1 MKGEWCYWNQF
12 FSKEKCELILR
23 EGLKIP
29 SKDAGLGVAG
39 MTESTNNE
47 VRRSKTRFIQKTD
60 TKFEWLFDDLWK
72 LAMRCNHDF
81 FNFHVT
87 NLSYIQLAEYD
98 EAYQGEYK
106 MHQDVFWIN
115 NDQYHRK
122 LTCVVQLTDPSE
134 YEGGDFQMYGL
145 TSPPAEHQ
153 LVEMKNL
160 GSAILIPSFI
170 NHAALPVTK
179 GRRYSLAVWFEG
191 PKWV

>member
-1 MKGEWCYWNQF
+1 MKGEWCYWNRY
-12 FSKEKCELILR
+12 FSKEKCELILKD
-23 EGLKIP
+23 GLKITP
-29 SKDAGLGVAG
+29 KDAALGVSG
-39 MTESTNNE
+39 MSETSDNT
-47 VRRSKTRFIQKTD
+47 VRRSKTRFILKSD
-60 TKFEWLFDDLWK
+60 THFEWLFDDLWK

-81 FNFHVT
+81 FSFHVT

-98 EAYQGEYK
+98 ESYQGEYK

-145 TSPPAEHQ
+145 TNPPAPEQ
-153 LVEMKNL
+153 LMEMKNL

-179 GRRYSLAVWFEG
+179 GCRYSLAIWFEG

>member
-1 MKGEWCYWNQF
+1 MKGEWCYWNQY

-29 SKDAGLGVAG
+29 AKDAGLGVAG

-60 TKFEWLFDDLWK
+60 TQFEWLFDDLWK

-134 YEGGDFQMYGL
+134 YEGGDFQMFGL
-145 TSPPAEHQ
+145 THPPAAEQ
-153 LVEMKNL
+153 LAEMKNL

-170 NHAALPVTK
+170 NHAAAPVTK
-179 GRRYSLAVWFEG
+179 GRRYSLAIWFEG

>member
-1 MKGEWCYWNQF
+1 MKGEWCYWNQY

-29 SKDAGLGVAG
+29 AKDAGLGVAG

-60 TKFEWLFDDLWK
+60 TQFEWLFDDLWK

-115 NDQYHRK
+115 NDAYHRK

-134 YEGGDFQMYGL
+134 YEGGNFEMYGL
-145 TSPPAEHQ
+145 TNYPDAQQ
-153 LVEMKNL
+153 LAEMKNL

-179 GRRYSLAVWFEG
+179 GRRYSLAIWFEG